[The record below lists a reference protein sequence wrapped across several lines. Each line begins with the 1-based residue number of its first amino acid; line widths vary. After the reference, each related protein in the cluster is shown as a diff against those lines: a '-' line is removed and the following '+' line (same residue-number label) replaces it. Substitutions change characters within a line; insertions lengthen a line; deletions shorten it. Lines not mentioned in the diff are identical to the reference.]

1 MDFLYSLYD
10 ALVSI
15 NVPNDKARAVVDAME
30 RDMATHLATKTD
42 LDSLRLATR
51 ADVEL
56 LRRDTE
62 SGFLALR
69 KDIGTLEAGLRKDIE
84 TLEAAL
90 RKDIET
96 LEIVMRK
103 DLDAMGSQIVIR
115 LGALLVVIAGLVL
128 GALQL
133 G

>member
-1 MDFLYSLYD
+1 
-10 ALVSI
+10 
-15 NVPNDKARAVVDAME
+15 
-30 RDMATHLATKTD
+30 MATYLATKTA
-42 LDSLRLATR
+42 LDSLRLATK
-51 ADVEL
+51 ADVGL
-56 LRRDTE
+56 LRLDTE

-69 KDIGTLEAGLRKDIE
+69 KDIG
-84 TLEAAL
+84 
-90 RKDIET
+90 T